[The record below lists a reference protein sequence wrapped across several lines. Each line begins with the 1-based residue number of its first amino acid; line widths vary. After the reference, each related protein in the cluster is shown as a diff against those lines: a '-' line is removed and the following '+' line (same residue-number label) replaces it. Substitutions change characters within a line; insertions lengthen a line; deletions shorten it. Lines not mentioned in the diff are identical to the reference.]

1 MVWTYAN
8 ERLQTTSSTTTST
21 TTTPAVVATST
32 PLCLTDDTA
41 AHLVNGYASLLT
53 AYTNATANALLASNF
68 TDTSDS
74 INWIA
79 GIPLGS
85 ATFSSLAAF
94 IAGQGTQNSIGFT
107 VYETMYS
114 CTQVAFRWV
123 AVVGYQ
129 TYPAKGINVRTP
141 QSTYPSSLSLSAA
154 YVSDDGSSL
163 SHRLTVATHA

>member
-1 MVWTYAN
+1 MVLIHAN
-8 ERLQTTSSTTTST
+8 KRLQTTSSIHS
-21 TTTPAVVATST
+21 PVVATPT
-32 PLCLTDDTA
+32 PSSLCLTEDTA
-41 AHLVNGYASLLT
+41 ANLVNGYASLLT
-53 AYTNATANALLASNF
+53 AYTNATANALLSSNF

-107 VYETMYS
+107 VSETMYS

-123 AVVGYQ
+123 AAVGYQ

-141 QSTYPSSLSLSAA
+141 KSTYLSTPLPFC
-154 YVSDDGSSL
+154 DICL
-163 SHRLTVATHA
+163 R